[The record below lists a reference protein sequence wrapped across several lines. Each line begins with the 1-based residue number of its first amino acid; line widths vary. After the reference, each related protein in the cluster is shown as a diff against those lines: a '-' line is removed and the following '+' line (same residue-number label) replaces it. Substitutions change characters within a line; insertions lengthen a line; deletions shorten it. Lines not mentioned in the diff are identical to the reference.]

1 MTGEF
6 RFIFR
11 AQDYEAAVA
20 FYRDGLELP
29 VVGSWD
35 RGPAERGTLFQ
46 AASGIIEVLARAPG
60 RECVSLQGG
69 ELAYEVDD
77 VDERY
82 RRVQEKGLPIR
93 GEPADKPWGH
103 RAFSVTDPDG
113 IKVIL
118 YSIIG

>member
-11 AQDYEAAVA
+11 AKDYEASVA

-46 AASGIIEVLARAPG
+46 AASGIVEVLALAPG
-60 RECVSLQGG
+60 ETYVPPQGM
-69 ELAYEVDD
+69 ELGYEVDD
-77 VDERY
+77 VDEWYQRA
-82 RRVQEKGLPIR
+82 QKKDLPISKAI
-93 GEPADKPWGH
+93 ADRPWGH
-103 RAFSVTDPDG
+103 RTFSVTDPDG
-113 IKVIL
+113 IRVIL
-118 YSIIG
+118 YSIIS

>member
-1 MTGEF
+1 MPHEF

-11 AQDYEAAVA
+11 AKDYEASLA
-20 FYRDGLELP
+20 FYRGGLGLP

-35 RGPAERGTLFQ
+35 RGPAERGMLFQ
-46 AASGIIEVLARAPG
+46 AASGIIEVLALAPG
-60 RECVSLQGG
+60 REYTPPHGMEV
-69 ELAYEVDD
+69 AYEVDD
-77 VDERY
+77 VDEWY

-93 GEPADKPWGH
+93 GELADKPWDH
-103 RAFSVTDPDG
+103 RAFSLTDPDG

>member
-1 MTGEF
+1 MAGEF

-11 AQDYEAAVA
+11 AQNYDGSVA

-29 VVGSWD
+29 IVGSWD

-69 ELAYEVDD
+69 ELAYEVDG
-77 VDERY
+77 VDEQY

-93 GEPADKPWGH
+93 GELADKPWGH
-103 RAFSVTDPDG
+103 RSFSVTDPDG

-118 YSIIG
+118 YSTIG

>member
-11 AQDYEAAVA
+11 AKEYEASVS

-29 VVGSWD
+29 IVGSWD
-35 RGPAERGTLFQ
+35 RGPAERGALFQ
-46 AASGIIEVLARAPG
+46 AASGIIEVLALAPG
-60 RECVSLQGG
+60 EEYTPLQGG

-77 VDERY
+77 VDEWY
-82 RRVQEKGLPIR
+82 RRVQEKGLSIR
-93 GEPADKPWGH
+93 KELTDRPWGH
-103 RAFSVTDPDG
+103 RTFSVTDPDG

-118 YSIIG
+118 YSIIS

>member
-46 AASGIIEVLARAPG
+46 AASGIIEALARAPG

-93 GEPADKPWGH
+93 GELADKPWGH

>member
-11 AQDYEAAVA
+11 AQDYESAVA

-35 RGPAERGTLFQ
+35 QGSAQRGTMFQ
-46 AASGIIEVLARAPG
+46 AASGIIEVLARAPE

-77 VDERY
+77 VDKAY
-82 RRVQEKGLPIR
+82 RRVQEKGLPIQ
-93 GEPADKPWGH
+93 GELADKPWGH
-103 RAFSVTDPDG
+103 RSFSVTDPDG

-118 YSIIG
+118 YSIIN